1 MNSREVS
8 SEAGVSPCFARL
20 EAKGEAMIIKSLV
33 VVALVGGGAPD
44 AARTPA
50 TVGRSAERG
59 KEATGSRP
67 RELQV
72 LPPIGVSGGRAAK
85 SASAVPAKYSSSG
98 SSDWRQ
104 TRLTAGQEPP
114 PASSTE
120 NELPPAA
127 PAEAPPVAPPEPPA
141 EVPPAI
147 EPPPLMDQPPPAVP
161 ETPGTQPP
169 ASPAPEATA
178 PTTPNTLTDPAPPD
192 SKLADGQAAG
202 YEDQNPYFRSP
213 CICIYEPWEVAS
225 WYAGTRSVF
234 LWRTVGRNEDL
245 LTNGIMGQ
253 TLLNTDQME
262 FPLKWGQEVFLGHQ
276 VDSAHALEVSYLWLA
291 DATATNEFRG
301 TGGRLPVEGFPALGV
316 LNDITAL
323 DAKIRSK
330 FWAFDLNFVNLMRDG
345 TDHPWR
351 AALFIGG
358 RIMGIGENFG
368 MGTRNVNNEVTNLDI
383 RVENA
388 LYGGQLG
395 GRLTYRELLPNFNV
409 DMMLKGGIFGNIMD
423 YRQTFAL
430 DNGPLVTRVRS
441 EDGTTHVAQAVE
453 GGLEGVYK
461 LRQNIHLTF
470 GYRMIYVSELVRVTN
485 QILLNA
491 PLAEQPI
498 RGNSDIFYHG
508 FVVGLR
514 VYWGQRADPNCRS
527 GCCTPYVV
535 SSGCCP

>member
-1 MNSREVS
+1 
-8 SEAGVSPCFARL
+8 
-20 EAKGEAMIIKSLV
+20 MIIKSLV
-33 VVALVGGGAPD
+33 VVALVGGSALD
-44 AARTPA
+44 ARTPA
-50 TVGRSAERG
+50 AAARSTQHG
-59 KEATGSRP
+59 KSATKNQA

-72 LPPIGVSGGRAAK
+72 LPPIAVSGGRGAPAAGP
-85 SASAVPAKYSSSG
+85 VPAKYSSSG

-104 TRLTAGQEPP
+104 TRLTAGQEPAPSAPAETQAP
-114 PASSTE
+114 PASPGPGET
-120 NELPPAA
+120 PPAA
-127 PAEAPPVAPPEPPA
+127 ASPAAPSATP
-141 EVPPAI
+141 PPAI
-147 EPPPLMDQPPPAVP
+147 EPPPLMDQPPPALRD
-161 ETPGTQPP
+161 TMGAPP
-169 ASPAPEATA
+169 AASPAPDAAA
-178 PTTPNTLTDPAPPD
+178 PTTPNTLTAPAPGD
-192 SKLADGQAAG
+192 SKLADEQAAG

-245 LTNGIMGQ
+245 LIDGATGR

-262 FPLKWGQEVFLGHQ
+262 FPNKWGQEVFLGHQ
-276 VDSAHALEVSYLWLA
+276 VDSAHALEVSYLWLS

-301 TGGRLPVEGFPALGV
+301 TGGTLPLEGLPGLSV
-316 LNDITAL
+316 LNNITAL
-323 DAKIRSK
+323 DAKVRSK

-351 AALFIGG
+351 ATLFIGG

-368 MGTRNVNNEVTNLDI
+368 MSTTNVANEITNLDI

-409 DMMLKGGIFGNIMD
+409 DMMFKGGIFGNIMD
-423 YRQTFAL
+423 YRQDFAL
-430 DNGPLVTRVRS
+430 DNGPQVGRVRS

-461 LRQNIHLTF
+461 LRQNIHITF
-470 GYRMIYVSELVRVTN
+470 GYRMIYVTELVRATN

-498 RGNSDIFYHG
+498 RGNSEIFYHG